1 MNTKMSETENSPL
14 ISTVFQLFLHGIE
27 DLLTGNLFTAK
38 LLILILRHSSLGALA
53 AIENKHISY
62 HTILLPSSH
71 EGFYATSS
79 KRVSI
84 GVS

>member
-1 MNTKMSETENSPL
+1 MNTKMSETEKSAL
-14 ISTVFQLFLHGIE
+14 ISAVSQLFLHGIE

-53 AIENKHISY
+53 AIENKHISF
-62 HTILLPSSH
+62 LLPSSH